1 MELKNYQKTV
11 ITDLKCYLNH
21 LNRTHSADTAY
32 RDFWLD
38 KGITV
43 GENLI
48 PAYKNTIQNTPHI
61 CFKVPTGGGK
71 TYLAAAAIKPILSSM
86 PETKQKLI
94 VWLVPSDT
102 ILEQTTKNLQNP
114 DHPYHQKL
122 AADFGGKLAI
132 YTKHQLLN
140 GQNFSPAAL
149 SDQLSLIILSYDSLR
164 SKTKENRKLYQENG
178 SLASFPAHYRTPQTL
193 LEGIDETAAIQV
205 INQLSPIVIV
215 DESHHATTDL
225 SIEMLKNLNPSF
237 ILDLTA
243 TPKTNSNIISY
254 VDASQLKRENMVKL
268 PVIVYN
274 RKTKDDVI
282 YTAIDLRTKLEQ
294 FATEEQTKTG
304 TYIRPII
311 LFQAEPRGKETAE
324 TYQKIKE
331 NLIKAG
337 IPQEQIAIKTATINE
352 IKNTDLLNP
361 SCPIRYIIT
370 INALKE
376 GWDCPFAYIL
386 ATLANRSS
394 KIDVEQIV
402 GRILRQPH
410 TRKHQNN
417 FLNISYI
424 FTSSDAFQET
434 VDTILKGLNNA
445 GYSRKD
451 YRIVEYGQIPEGQA
465 SIDNFPPQ
473 PATEDEPFQFDYQHI
488 HTQLTKS
495 RDQQTNSNSPLTSP
509 QTDILTHAE
518 TLTKTYIEQIE
529 TETREN
535 SLLPQDLREKMQP
548 NRIYDKYQTEIEHL
562 QLPQFYREERI
573 TLFNDQPEIKLT
585 KELLGKD
592 FTLKDKTTKI
602 DFDDINTEIGTL
614 DIDESDTTTPKY
626 QMLSEPEIK
635 YFRQTFSEI
644 PRESKLRNAKSLLF
658 QKLNT
663 IDSIES
669 SDLSRYLDHIV
680 ENLTPDQLSDL
691 QATPHLYADKIK
703 KHIIG
708 LLDDYREE
716 QFKKLNDVLRQRVLN
731 EVPHYGND
739 DPYADV
745 EMKYVMDLYYNIT
758 RGFSTCRCKKV
769 LAIWQNHSIP

>member
-86 PETKQKLI
+86 PETKQKLV

-164 SKTKENRKLYQENG
+164 SKTKENHKLYQENG

-193 LEGIDETAAIQV
+193 LKGIDETAAIQV

-304 TYIRPII
+304 TYIRPIV

-337 IPQEQIAIKTATINE
+337 IPLCDT
-352 IKNTDLLNP
+352 
-361 SCPIRYIIT
+361 
-370 INALKE
+370 
-376 GWDCPFAYIL
+376 
-386 ATLANRSS
+386 
-394 KIDVEQIV
+394 IV
-402 GRILRQPH
+402 GL
-410 TRKHQNN
+410 
-417 FLNISYI
+417 
-424 FTSSDAFQET
+424 
-434 VDTILKGLNNA
+434 
-445 GYSRKD
+445 
-451 YRIVEYGQIPEGQA
+451 
-465 SIDNFPPQ
+465 
-473 PATEDEPFQFDYQHI
+473 
-488 HTQLTKS
+488 
-495 RDQQTNSNSPLTSP
+495 
-509 QTDILTHAE
+509 
-518 TLTKTYIEQIE
+518 
-529 TETREN
+529 
-535 SLLPQDLREKMQP
+535 
-548 NRIYDKYQTEIEHL
+548 
-562 QLPQFYREERI
+562 
-573 TLFNDQPEIKLT
+573 
-585 KELLGKD
+585 
-592 FTLKDKTTKI
+592 
-602 DFDDINTEIGTL
+602 
-614 DIDESDTTTPKY
+614 
-626 QMLSEPEIK
+626 
-635 YFRQTFSEI
+635 
-644 PRESKLRNAKSLLF
+644 
-658 QKLNT
+658 
-663 IDSIES
+663 
-669 SDLSRYLDHIV
+669 
-680 ENLTPDQLSDL
+680 
-691 QATPHLYADKIK
+691 
-703 KHIIG
+703 
-708 LLDDYREE
+708 
-716 QFKKLNDVLRQRVLN
+716 
-731 EVPHYGND
+731 
-739 DPYADV
+739 
-745 EMKYVMDLYYNIT
+745 
-758 RGFSTCRCKKV
+758 
-769 LAIWQNHSIP
+769 